1 MNKRES
7 KLFNACLSAYFNLYR
22 NSDIAIPA
30 DTSTRHQDKGQSSLP
45 RKEGAL

>member
-7 KLFNACLSAYFNLYR
+7 KFFNTCLSAYFNLYR
-22 NSDIAIPA
+22 NSDITTPA
-30 DTSTRHQDKGQSSLP
+30 DTSTRRQDKGQSNLP